1 LIETNN
7 QIFIINKNIMATLNF
22 TVAYAETLSG
32 LAGLEPSLTI
42 YAEDL
47 ILCDS
52 CINET
57 ESCYAC
63 LSLQQQV
70 FYDEALTSP
79 VVDGY
84 YKTIYTDSMDATW
97 YIVGGY
103 PQSEGFYNP
112 IPE

>member
-1 LIETNN
+1 
-7 QIFIINKNIMATLNF
+7 MATLNF

-32 LAGLEPSLTI
+32 VAGLEPSLTI

-63 LSLQQQV
+63 LSLGQQV

-79 VVDGY
+79 VADGY
-84 YKTIYTDSMDATW
+84 YQMTYINSLNAAW

-112 IPE
+112 IPQ

>member
-1 LIETNN
+1 
-7 QIFIINKNIMATLNF
+7 MATLNF

-32 LAGLEPSLTI
+32 LTGLEPSLTI

-63 LSLQQQV
+63 LSLNQQV
-70 FYDEALTSP
+70 FNDEALTSP
-79 VVDGY
+79 VANGF
-84 YKTIYTDSMDATW
+84 YKTIYANSMDATW

-112 IPE
+112 IA